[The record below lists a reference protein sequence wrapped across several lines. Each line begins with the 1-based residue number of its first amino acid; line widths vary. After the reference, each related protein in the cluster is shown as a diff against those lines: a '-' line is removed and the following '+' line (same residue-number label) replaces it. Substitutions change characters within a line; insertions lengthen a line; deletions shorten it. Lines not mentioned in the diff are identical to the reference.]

1 MEIKV
6 ELTNE
11 QSEEIFFN
19 ALCNGTGELA
29 GYGIS
34 LKYSSEAYNQ
44 AKKSVENTCRE
55 DVWMQILKDGNE
67 LTFLDD
73 EDEDN
78 TQVITLKDVH
88 ENVKNTPHKHLMD
101 MINENDDAIT
111 SDCILQTVIF
121 GDIIYG

>member
-1 MEIKV
+1 MEMKV
-6 ELTNE
+6 ELTKE
-11 QSEEIFFN
+11 ESEKMFLD
-19 ALCNGTGELA
+19 ALCNGSGELA

-34 LKYSSEAYNQ
+34 IDYTDEAYAQ
-44 AKKSVENTCRE
+44 AKKSLENPCRE

-67 LTFLDD
+67 LTFLDA

-78 TQVITLKDVH
+78 TQVITIKDVH
-88 ENVKNTPHKHLMD
+88 EKVQKTPHSHLMD

-121 GDIIYG
+121 GDVIYG